1 LNYVDW
7 SQEPV
12 RDIARDARQLI
23 GRVIKGLNPFDPDQ
37 AKDFRPRPGPGAC
50 NTPMEH
56 AHRYRPRVWYDEL
69 MSVFNPDEWFK
80 PPFAPPGFI
89 TNQIDARKWWEDR
102 PRSLRI
108 GRRSKKAT
116 QKYLVA
122 DQKPSSRFK
131 FVPKTFEKMRGIC
144 IEENEVQWHQQA
156 IRRALYKHIEKH
168 PLTTGYVNFTTQ
180 LVNRDLALKGSVSG
194 EWATIDMSSASDRI
208 SRKLVAYLFGENKE
222 LLKAIE
228 ACSTD
233 TVLLPKVKGMHFI
246 DKMPVN
252 KIAPMGSAICFPI
265 MALVHFALIKAI
277 LNHSSIARCNT
288 RDVYVYGDDIIVRRS
303 CVQAIYD
310 YLPLFGMKINT
321 DKSFSRGYFRESCG
335 LHAYKGVEVTP
346 VRFKTVL
353 SPTSSPQMLATAL
366 RLEES
371 FYYKGFGNT
380 AGLLRQSVQEVARKY
395 GINTV
400 PYVNTKSP
408 MFGFF
413 RADGDAYLMDFVK
426 THSERWRRPKR
437 GKYLRHAA
445 EWSVDLCT
453 WIYHRVAMIV
463 DQFDEK
469 SSFLGEEDRY
479 LRYLVQDGQWASN
492 EYDEGFS
499 RNTMFRKK
507 DVVESALGYRC

>member
-1 LNYVDW
+1 ML
-7 SQEPV
+7 S
-12 RDIARDARQLI
+12 
-23 GRVIKGLNPFDPDQ
+23 
-37 AKDFRPRPGPGAC
+37 
-50 NTPMEH
+50 
-56 AHRYRPRVWYDEL
+56 
-69 MSVFNPDEWFK
+69 
-80 PPFAPPGFI
+80 
-89 TNQIDARKWWEDR
+89 QIDARKWWEDR
-102 PRSLRI
+102 PRTLRI

-116 QKYLVA
+116 KIEYLVA

-131 FVPKTFEKMRGIC
+131 FVPKTYTKMRGIC

-156 IRRALYKHIEKH
+156 IRRALYRHIGKH
-168 PLTTGYVNFTTQ
+168 PLTSGYVNFTTQ
-180 LVNRDLALKGSVSG
+180 LVNRDLALEGSVSG

-233 TVLLPKVKGMHFI
+233 TVELPEVKGVHFI
-246 DKMPVN
+246 ELMPVN

-277 LNHSSIARCNT
+277 LNHSSVARCNT
-288 RDVYVYGDDIIVRRS
+288 RDVYVYGDDIIARRS

-366 RLEES
+366 RLEEA
-371 FYYKGFGNT
+371 FYYKGFSHT
-380 AGLLRQSVQEVARKY
+380 AGLLRQDILDVSRKY
-395 GINTV
+395 GITHV

-413 RADGDAYLMDFVK
+413 RADGDAFLMDFVK
-426 THSERWRRPKR
+426 THNERWWRSKKSKR
-437 GKYLRHAA
+437 LRYAS
-445 EWSVDLCT
+445 EWSKHHCT
-453 WIYHRVAMIV
+453 WIYHKVAIIV
-463 DQFDEK
+463 DEFDET

-479 LRYLVQDGQWASN
+479 LRYLVQDGAWASKK
-492 EYDEGFS
+492 YDEGYS
-499 RNTMFRKK
+499 RNTKFRKE
-507 DVVESALGYRC
+507 DILETNLGYRC